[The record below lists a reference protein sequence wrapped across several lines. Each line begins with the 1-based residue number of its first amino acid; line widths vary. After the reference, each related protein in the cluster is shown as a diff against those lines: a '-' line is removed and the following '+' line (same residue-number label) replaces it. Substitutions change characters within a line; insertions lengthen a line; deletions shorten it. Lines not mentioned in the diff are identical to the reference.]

1 MKMRKMFLAALV
13 GLGMLTGCNNEEI
26 PAVNNDGTKSVALRL
41 NGLTTSTRAVEAPQA
56 GTAEGQQIALSS
68 MTIYF
73 TNGTNILKKET
84 LTSSSVDSEGT
95 NIWQA
100 LTGSSG
106 YIFHQLPSTVT
117 QVQIVGNSGGKTFT
131 ETSVAA
137 LKASVRNA
145 ADEQSFTN
153 VTLFGEDTALDS
165 PDDSETGDEHVSN
178 VLEASVILQPLI
190 ARFEIGNIACLD
202 MGQTNCL
209 ITKYDLKFIGLMDF
223 NSGVTLGGTASGE
236 YTLDNVLEPGST
248 VTEPGDVVFGAT
260 GTAASWAWDAI
271 SGTGST
277 GINTATPWN
286 PNDNKK
292 FVYQFVPNA
301 LSNGNLVQVKLVLDN
316 IEWADGSSNPF
327 NSVVTAR
334 FNKASGGAL
343 TEFEAGKIYTVD
355 YQFNSTN
362 IAPWN
367 PDNVVCVQLNVTVAN
382 WNVIALTPVFE

>member
-100 LTGSSG
+100 LTGTSG

-131 ETSVAA
+131 ETSVAE

-209 ITKYDLKFIGLMDF
+209 ITKYDLKVIGLMDF
-223 NSGVTLGGTASGE
+223 NSGVTLDGTASGTE
-236 YTLDNVLEPGST
+236 YTLDNVLEPGSQA
-248 VTEPGDVVFGAT
+248 TEGMVIFGEADDEA
-260 GTAASWAWDAI
+260 GWAWDKI
-271 SGTGST
+271 SGATNITS
-277 GINTATPWN
+277 ATPWN
-286 PNDNKK
+286 PGTGKK
-292 FVYQFVPNA
+292 FVYQFVPNS
-301 LSNGNLVQVKLVLDN
+301 LKDGSLVQVKLVLDN

-362 IAPWN
+362 IGPWN